1 MEMTYAKYELIMKKT
16 EVQESLF
23 NYNLGTSDDAYKFA
37 VDIMRL
43 HEKPHEVFCIVVLD
57 AKGEVIGYSEI
68 ARGGLTETYVSPA
81 TVYKPALI
89 QNGAAIIAFHC
100 HPSGNATPSSED
112 LQVTKRLSEAGRLL
126 GIQLFDHIIV
136 GDGEYTSLA
145 KEGLMDG

>member
-1 MEMTYAKYELIMKKT
+1 MTYAKYELIMKKT
-16 EVQESLF
+16 EVRESIFDYDLR
-23 NYNLGTSDDAYKFA
+23 TSEDAYKFA
-37 VDIMRL
+37 TDIMRL
-43 HEKPHEVFCIVVLD
+43 HEIPQEVFSVVMLN
-57 AKGEVIGYSEI
+57 AKGEVIGYGEI
-68 ARGGLTETYVSPA
+68 SRGDLTGSIVHPREVF
-81 TVYKPALI
+81 KPAII
-89 QNGAAIIAFHC
+89 QNAAAIIAFHN